1 MQEVPCITNSTIFVG
16 YAINYA
22 TKTVRSGSMHDPT
35 HDVLLLYACGH
46 IIILP
51 TSTCRM
57 PSPNQHIF
65 DYA

>member
-16 YAINYA
+16 YAINHA
-22 TKTVRSGSMHDPT
+22 TKTVRSGSIPDPNR
-35 HDVLLLYACGH
+35 DVHLLYACGH

-51 TSTCRM
+51 TSTGQK
-57 PSPNQHIF
+57 PSPKQHIF